1 MPAGPPRVRRDVAR
15 NRELLLGAADTLLA
29 ERGLRFTLHDLAAAS
44 GLGVATVYRHV
55 TDRDELLAALVRRRF
70 ETMRDLL
77 TGAEQHADP
86 VEALRQGVLAVCR
99 FHASDRAAREALLSD
114 AARDRELAEQTLRP
128 VAQRL
133 VQRALES
140 GRVRPD
146 VRESD
151 LPMLFLA
158 AGALASATVPVRE
171 DLWQRYV
178 DALLDGLLLHDADR
192 RGGQVPAPSPVE
204 LRAVLDGIRR
214 AR

>member
-1 MPAGPPRVRRDVAR
+1 MTALPARRCCRTPPA
-15 NRELLLGAADTLLA
+15 T
-29 ERGLRFTLHDLAAAS
+29 AS
-44 GLGVATVYRHV
+44 
-55 TDRDELLAALVRRRF
+55 
-70 ETMRDLL
+70 
-77 TGAEQHADP
+77 
-86 VEALRQGVLAVCR
+86 
-99 FHASDRAAREALLSD
+99 
-114 AARDRELAEQTLRP
+114 LAEQTLRP

-204 LRAVLDGIRR
+204 PARGARR
-214 AR
+214 HPAGPLTGGGQAARNRS